1 MSVTIEPLVTVSG
14 DVKAWTCR
22 SGPSHDQLGDPYVT
36 VCTISRQDGSM
47 AFVTAL
53 AGPELAKS
61 EVEELKSL
69 LRKQG
74 FTSIA
79 WKRIRADGTE
89 HYVIVSLAR

>member
-1 MSVTIEPLVTVSG
+1 
-14 DVKAWTCR
+14 
-22 SGPSHDQLGDPYVT
+22 
-36 VCTISRQDGSM
+36 M

-89 HYVIVSLAR
+89 HYAIVSLAR